1 MLRCPNCG
9 AEAEALLIDCSL
21 PHETRN
27 WRFCHSC
34 KPEAAHELAGHAP
47 RVLVGMNL
55 PKEVLEAA
63 LAARRYVVDRSM
75 SYSLA
80 ERLIDLAGRV
90 AEGVQ

>member
-1 MLRCPNCG
+1 MLKCPNCG
-9 AEAEALLIDCSL
+9 GDAEMLLIDCSL
-21 PHETRN
+21 PHESRDR
-27 WRFCHSC
+27 RFCRSC

-47 RVLVGMNL
+47 RVLVRLNL

-63 LAARRYVVDRSM
+63 LAARRYVVDRSQ
-75 SYSLA
+75 SYLMA